1 MDYLPYGL
9 INFSLRSRLF
19 EYNLNN
25 LPDTIESMSLCIN
38 NKNDYIKWPMNIK
51 EINISE
57 KYGLLNKN
65 WCKSLS
71 KNVSCHIG
79 F

>member
-1 MDYLPYGL
+1 
-9 INFSLRSRLF
+9 
-19 EYNLNN
+19 
-25 LPDTIESMSLCIN
+25 MSLCIN